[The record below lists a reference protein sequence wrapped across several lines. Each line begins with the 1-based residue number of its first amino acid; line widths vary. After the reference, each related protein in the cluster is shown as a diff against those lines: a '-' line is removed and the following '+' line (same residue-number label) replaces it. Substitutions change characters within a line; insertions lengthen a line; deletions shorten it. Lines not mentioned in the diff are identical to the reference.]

1 MFRSV
6 FFLVV
11 FWSFYPSSS
20 FAAVGSENEIRKQFS
35 LAQNLAAKGQVEQAI
50 KIYQSLISSHPKRPE
65 TYNNLAA
72 LYLQKNDTKKAKH
85 ILEQGLHA
93 HKGYGVLYESLT
105 AINVA
110 MARKA
115 YSKALQIDLK
125 PTPISIASLSLLNN
139 KTQSTKNTITI
150 SKIDSPVLPVLI
162 EPLLPK
168 EKDSTRNKV
177 IKKIVQKN
185 PVSKT
190 NILRKVQTKAK
201 NTQPV
206 EKVLQAWAA
215 AWSAQSVDIYLSFYH
230 NKYKPT
236 NGMSQKNWIQSRKYR
251 LTKPRWIKVSLLNV
265 QIRKQGKTQAVV
277 NFKQVYKSNS
287 FNDVSYKQVVLIN
300 TNAGW
305 QIFREKN
312 F

>member
-6 FFLVV
+6 FFLVIL
-11 FWSFYPSSS
+11 WPFYPSSS
-20 FAAVGSENEIRKQFS
+20 FAVVASENEIREQFS

-50 KIYQSLISSHPKRPE
+50 KIYQSLINSHPNRPE

-125 PTPISIASLSLLNN
+125 PSPISIASLSLANN

-150 SKIDSPVLPVLI
+150 SKIDSSVLPVLI

-168 EKDSTRNKV
+168 EKHSTKNQV
-177 IKKIVQKN
+177 IKKIAQANFVR
-185 PVSKT
+185 KT
-190 NILRKVQTKAK
+190 NISRNAPTKEI

-206 EKVLQAWAA
+206 EKVLHAWAA
-215 AWSAQSVDIYLSFYH
+215 AWSAQAVDIYLSFYH
-230 NKYKPT
+230 NKYKPR

-251 LTKPRWIKVSLLNV
+251 LTKPRWIKISLLDLK
-265 QIRKQGKTQAVV
+265 IIKQGKRQAVV

-287 FNDVSYKQVVLIN
+287 FNDVSYKQIVLIN
-300 TNAGW
+300 TNGGW
-305 QIFREKN
+305 RIFRENN